1 MINVDIA
8 VTPTNIMFVLGLLG
22 TLFTV
27 YNYFRNPQIK
37 SEKDDIVLGQ
47 SIIEMTKKIT
57 SLDAAFQAH
66 ISSDQAAFG
75 MLNQHVVEVDKSVVR
90 LTTIIDERIPKSS

>member
-1 MINVDIA
+1 MIYVDIA

-37 SEKDDIVLGQ
+37 SEKDDLVLGQ
-47 SIIEMTKKIT
+47 SIIELTKKIT
-57 SLDAAFQAH
+57 SLDTAFQSH
-66 ISSDQAAFG
+66 ITADQTAFG

-90 LTTIIDERIPKSS
+90 LTTIIDERIPKPS